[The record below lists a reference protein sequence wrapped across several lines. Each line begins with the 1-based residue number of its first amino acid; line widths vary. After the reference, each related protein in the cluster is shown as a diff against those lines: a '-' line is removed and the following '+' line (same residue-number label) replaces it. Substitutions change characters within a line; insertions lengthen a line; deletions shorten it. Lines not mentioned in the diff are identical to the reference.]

1 MRHLFISGYQRLR
14 TMGWREFVFLLTVGC
29 ITSSLWLF
37 VVVTDEVVENEHRG
51 LDNRILLALRTPGD
65 LSQPIGPRFVK
76 NASLDI
82 SSLGSAPVLT
92 LIIVMICGYLLLERK
107 FAATW
112 FILFASIS
120 GTILNQILKEFVG
133 RERPQIVP
141 HLSEISNYS
150 FPSGH
155 SMLSAIIYLSLAV
168 LLTKTVKTRPTKMY
182 LIGAAFFLAFLIGLT
197 RMILG
202 VHYPSDVL
210 AGWTAG
216 TAWAM
221 LCWVGATWLNR
232 RGAIS
237 RQSPN

>member
-1 MRHLFISGYQRLR
+1 
-14 TMGWREFVFLLTVGC
+14 MGWREFVFLLTVGC

-65 LSQPIGPRFVK
+65 LSQPIGPHFVK

-92 LIIVMICGYLLLERK
+92 LIILMICGYLLLERK
-107 FAATW
+107 FAAAG
-112 FILFASIS
+112 FILFASIT
-120 GTILNQILKEFVG
+120 GTILNQALKGFVG

-141 HLSEISNYS
+141 HLSEISNSS

-182 LIGAAFFLAFLIGLT
+182 LIGSAFFLAFLIGVT

>member
-1 MRHLFISGYQRLR
+1 
-14 TMGWREFVFLLTVGC
+14 MGWREFVFLLTVGC

-37 VVVTDEVVENEHRG
+37 VVVTDEVVENEHHG

-65 LSQPIGPRFVK
+65 LSQPIGPHFIK

-92 LIIVMICGYLLLERK
+92 VVVVLICGYLMLERK
-107 FAATW
+107 FAATA
-112 FILFASIS
+112 FILFASIT
-120 GTILNQILKEFVG
+120 GTILNQVLKEFVG
-133 RERPQIVP
+133 RERPHVVP

-182 LIGAAFFLAFLIGLT
+182 IMGAAFFLAFLIGIT

-221 LCWVGATWLNR
+221 LCWVGATWLNQ
-232 RGAIS
+232 RGAIN